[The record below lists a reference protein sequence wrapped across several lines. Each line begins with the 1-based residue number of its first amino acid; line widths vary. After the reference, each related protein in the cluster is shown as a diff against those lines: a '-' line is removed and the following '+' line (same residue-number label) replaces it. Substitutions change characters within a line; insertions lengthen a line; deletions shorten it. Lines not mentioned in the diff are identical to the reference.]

1 MEEQPSAAYN
11 YRRDHQFQSSCNTS
25 DHCEHSVRRQKGLK
39 TGSGIASIVW
49 TTTFFVQADPNR
61 SRYKTKSLWNFN
73 PAETFP
79 LVISTAIAVQ
89 AAIFLGIQS
98 TGLDSPLSD
107 QCRVISQI
115 AWPGLFEMAFRG
127 HLLTLTA
134 FWIVAYT
141 LLVFGVEVAFRGF
154 QKKRFHSRGKFTVP
168 ICWSIVLTMLIA
180 TWVPSH
186 VYNNPKNDCDAS
198 LISWVMPWAD
208 IALFL
213 NSIIVFLYLLTGFMI
228 AYQLSRTAKI
238 DRNERIAASRIVYY
252 LAIEVVLMVGSSLIR
267 YLFPR

>member
-1 MEEQPSAAYN
+1 VEAE
-11 YRRDHQFQSSCNTS
+11 
-25 DHCEHSVRRQKGLK
+25 
-39 TGSGIASIVW
+39 SGIASIVW

-61 SRYKTKSLWNFN
+61 SRCKTKSPWNFH

-98 TGLDSPLSD
+98 TGLDSPLSA

-115 AWPGLFEMAFRG
+115 AWPGLFQTAFRG

-154 QKKRFHSRGKFTVP
+154 QKKRFHSRGKFTMP

-186 VYNNPKNDCDAS
+186 VYKNPRNDCDAS
-198 LISWVMPWAD
+198 LTSWVMPWAD

-252 LAIEVVLMVGSSLIR
+252 LAIGVVLMVGYSLIR